1 MHVMPMPPNPWAA
14 AALSASWAMPNV
26 SGGNMGMGVGHHL
39 ADGDAVAG
47 ADTSHAG
54 ARLLQGLHA
63 TSFTGTFVF
72 EFFCF

>member
-1 MHVMPMPPNPWAA
+1 
-14 AALSASWAMPNV
+14 
-26 SGGNMGMGVGHHL
+26 MGMGVGHNL

-47 ADTSHAG
+47 ANTSHAG

-63 TSFTGTFVF
+63 TAFTGTFVF